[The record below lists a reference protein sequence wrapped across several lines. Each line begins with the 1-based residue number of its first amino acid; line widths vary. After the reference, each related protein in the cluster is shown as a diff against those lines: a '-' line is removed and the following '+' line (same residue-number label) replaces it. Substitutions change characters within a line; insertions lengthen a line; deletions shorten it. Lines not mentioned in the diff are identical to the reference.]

1 MAKCSYC
8 GSTILFGGKKDEGLT
23 FCNDKC
29 LGKGVVVR
37 LAQQLSEEEV
47 RQEVMTVYRG
57 KCAKCDGYGPIDVHV
72 SHRVWSA
79 LFMTSWSSR
88 PQVVCASCGTK
99 GKVNDAL
106 FCLVLGWWGI
116 PWGLI
121 MTPIQIGRNIVGL
134 FKTPAPS
141 GPSEALTS
149 VVRATMAAACLAE
162 EEAKSQPGLHLQV
175 PGR

>member
-1 MAKCSYC
+1 
-8 GSTILFGGKKDEGLT
+8 
-23 FCNDKC
+23 
-29 LGKGVVVR
+29 
-37 LAQQLSEEEV
+37 
-47 RQEVMTVYRG
+47 
-57 KCAKCDGYGPIDVHV
+57 
-72 SHRVWSA
+72 
-79 LFMTSWSSR
+79 MTSWSSR

-149 VVRATMAAACLAE
+149 VVRATMSAACLAE